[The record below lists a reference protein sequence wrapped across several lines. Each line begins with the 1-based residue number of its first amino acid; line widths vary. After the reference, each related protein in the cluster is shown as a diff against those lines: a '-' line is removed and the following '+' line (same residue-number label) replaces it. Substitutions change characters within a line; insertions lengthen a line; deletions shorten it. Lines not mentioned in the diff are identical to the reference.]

1 MVRNAEVAADI
12 EMARRGS
19 LKQLVYE
26 EMKRKIITCEI
37 MPGAQLTEEAICE
50 MLKASR
56 TPVRDALSRL
66 EQEQLLSI
74 HSKKGI
80 FINTVSLSNVN
91 ELFEARMRIEP
102 YAVEHYGNRIRDEV
116 YVDYINFFAEQRD
129 PLALYERDD
138 QFHQLFISA
147 AHNRYLSNFYN
158 VTKDQVMRYRVLS
171 DVQNR
176 TAISSKEHREVALQ
190 CLRGNWSQAAE
201 AMRVHIENSKISII
215 HYVLNNHKSARNIF
229 SDIPVLDDDLS

>member
-1 MVRNAEVAADI
+1 MVRKAGLVSGDERAP
-12 EMARRGS
+12 RGS

-37 MPGAQLTEEAICE
+37 MPGSQLTEEMICE

-116 YVDYINFFAEQRD
+116 YVDYINYFSENHDPAE
-129 PLALYERDD
+129 LYERDD
-138 QFHQLFISA
+138 RFHQMFIDVA
-147 AHNRYLSNFYN
+147 RNRYLSSFHSI
-158 VTKDQVMRYRVLS
+158 TKDQVMRFRVLS
-171 DVQNR
+171 DIKDR
-176 TAISSKEHREVALQ
+176 TKDGLKEHREVALQ
-190 CLRGNWSQAAE
+190 CLRGNWAQAAE
-201 AMRVHIENSKISII
+201 AMKTHIENSKISIV
-215 HYVLNNHKSARNIF
+215 HYVLDNHKNAKNIF
-229 SDIPVLDDDLS
+229 SGISQEGSALS